1 MTYLNMNLRRIFA
14 SLFTILFLQTNA
26 QHFEPCATDHA
37 YRDAVSKNPELLA
50 IESKINEQLREDV
63 QQVVMNKRG
72 KVLYVPVVFHIIH
85 ENGSENITQA
95 QIMDQLRIINEDF
108 RKKAGTNADSQD
120 PLAADLEIEF
130 RLAQYDPNGNKHDG
144 INRVFSPLTNSAYNF
159 VKGLSYWDAK
169 KYLNIWVVK
178 SISVPGISET
188 VLGYAQLPF
197 QLASSP
203 NTDGIVIKS
212 DQVGTIGSGSFSQ
225 AGRTLT
231 HEIGH
236 WLGLYHPFQGGCV
249 GGTSSNCASQGDLV
263 CDTPPVADASFGC
276 NTNRNSCSNDVPDK
290 KDMVKNYMD
299 YSDGDCLNTFTIGQ
313 KERVTN
319 LLYLRSQIFGTS
331 PSFTQNISYAGINSD
346 GTYIPVNASN
356 YKAPLE
362 YGFEDQNLIVNGWRI
377 NNFNNPNNGWKIS
390 DLAKLGG
397 NYSMNMRNFNNGLA
411 MTNGR
416 DGFQTPEI
424 DLSGV
429 ASPHLEFFYAYAMKN
444 TLTNDSFTV
453 RISNN
458 FGMFENV
465 IFNDAGNNLTTSGV
479 QSGEFIPTSQNWRKL
494 SINLN
499 PYKSYTN
506 ARIRFEFL
514 NRRGN
519 NIYVDNLSITNGP
532 TGIDDYFK
540 HASRFNVF
548 PNPSQT
554 ISKITFELTQASIMK
569 IQLMDI
575 TGKII
580 QTIAEN
586 EFEEGKHE
594 IDLNTSKMSKG
605 LYFLR
610 VNSTQG
616 AFSHKILIN

>member
-1 MTYLNMNLRRIFA
+1 MNVKRLFA
-14 SLFTILFLQTNA
+14 SIFTLFFLQTNA
-26 QHFEPCATDHA
+26 QHFEPCATDYA
-37 YRDAVSKNPELLA
+37 YQDAVRKHPELLA
-50 IESKINEQLREDV
+50 IESKVNEQVRAQV
-63 QQVVMNKRG
+63 NQVVMNKRG

-95 QIMDQLRIINEDF
+95 QVMDQLRIINEDF

-120 PLAADLEIEF
+120 PLAADMEIEF

-144 INRVFSPLTNSAYNF
+144 INRIFSTLTNNAYNS
-159 VKGLSYWDAK
+159 VKSLSYWDAK

-178 SISVPGISET
+178 SITVPGISET

-197 QLASSP
+197 QLSSLP
-203 NTDGIVIKS
+203 TTDGIVIKA
-212 DQVGTIGSGSFSQ
+212 DQVGTIGSGSPSQ

-276 NTNRNSCSNDVPDK
+276 NTNRNSCTNDVPDK

-299 YSDGDCLNTFTIGQ
+299 YSDGNCLNTFTIGQ

-319 LLYLRSQIFGTS
+319 LLFLRSEIFGTS
-331 PSFTQNISYAGINSD
+331 PSFTQNISYAGINAD
-346 GTYIPVNASN
+346 GTYIPVSASGH
-356 YKAPLE
+356 KAPFD
-362 YGFEDQNLIVNGWRI
+362 YGFEDVNLVVTGWRM

-390 DLAKLGG
+390 DLARLGG
-397 NYSMNMRNFNNGLA
+397 NLSINMRNFNNGLV

-429 ASPHLEFFYAYAMKN
+429 STPYLEFFYAYAQKN

-465 IFNDAGNNLTTSGV
+465 LFNQAGSALSTSGV
-479 QSGEFIPTSQNWRKL
+479 QTGEFIPTSQDWRKV
-494 SINLN
+494 SIDLT
-499 PYKSYTN
+499 PFQTYTN

-519 NIYVDNLSITNGP
+519 NIFVDNLSITNGP
-532 TGIDDYFK
+532 TGINENFK
-540 HASRFNVF
+540 YATKFNVY
-548 PNPSQT
+548 PNPSHAQ
-554 ISKITFELTQASIMK
+554 SKIAFELKESSMMI
-569 IQLMDI
+569 IQLLDI
-575 TGKII
+575 SGKTI
-580 QTIAEN
+580 QTIADK
-586 EFEEGKHE
+586 EFEEGNHE
-594 IDLNTSKMSKG
+594 IQFNTSKLNKG
-605 LYFLR
+605 MYFIR
-610 VNSTQG
+610 VNGTQG